1 MTVHIISPAFPRSS
15 SASVSMNTTIQG
27 LMWLLERLHSDYMSE
42 ISKTTA
48 SDPVH
53 NVMLDVVLILD
64 VCISDVRN
72 S

>member
-1 MTVHIISPAFPRSS
+1 
-15 SASVSMNTTIQG
+15 
-27 LMWLLERLHSDYMSE
+27 MWLLERLHSDYMSE